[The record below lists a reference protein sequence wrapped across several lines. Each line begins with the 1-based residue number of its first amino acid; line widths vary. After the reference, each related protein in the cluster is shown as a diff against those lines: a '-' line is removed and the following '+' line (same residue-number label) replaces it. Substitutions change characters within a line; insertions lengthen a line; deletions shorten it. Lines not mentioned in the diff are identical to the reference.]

1 MCETILAA
9 IVAAGYD
16 PKDCFVV
23 GEFADVFRESEV
35 PLPSTYWETSKSSD
49 RIHVLV
55 KERTKK
61 ESGHCAAITYH
72 RDHNL
77 INLTF
82 AKTTMDAELE
92 EFNGLQFPTMEYQ
105 ADHLH
110 YPRAVEFMKQYR
122 TYGVALNK
130 EEQALLALVER
141 VVEWQKNLK
150 MAKLLLQET
159 LDDSRPSAQTFFN
172 EHLRGLI
179 E

>member
-1 MCETILAA
+1 MTQLDAKRTKSACENILAA

-55 KERTKK
+55 KERAKK

-82 AKTTMDAELE
+82 AKTTLDAELE

-105 ADHLH
+105 ADHLR
-110 YPRAVEFMKQYR
+110 YPKAVAYMKQYR
-122 TYGVALNK
+122 TYGKILNQ
-130 EEQALLALVER
+130 EELSLLSYVER
-141 VVEWQKNLK
+141 VVSLQKNLK
-150 MAKLLLQET
+150 AN
-159 LDDSRPSAQTFFN
+159 S
-172 EHLRGLI
+172 
-179 E
+179 